1 MAGKANRTNG
11 KGDQPRKVNGPKY
24 RDNYDNIK
32 WNKDNELRTEKRI
45 NGGEDCPAVR
55 QTPLPE
61 HNEH

>member
-1 MAGKANRTNG
+1 MANG
-11 KGDQPRKVNGPKY
+11 KGDKPRKVNGPKY

-32 WNKDNELRTEKRI
+32 WNKDNELRTERRI
-45 NGGEDCPAVR
+45 GSGEDCPEIR